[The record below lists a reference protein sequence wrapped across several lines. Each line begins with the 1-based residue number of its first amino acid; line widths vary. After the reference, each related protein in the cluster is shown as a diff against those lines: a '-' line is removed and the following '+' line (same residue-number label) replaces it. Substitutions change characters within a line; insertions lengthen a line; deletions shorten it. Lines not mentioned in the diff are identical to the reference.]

1 MNPMRRRLLAWV
13 AITSS
18 SLLGSQLFADNAGSK
33 SSETKPASVVQSGA
47 KLQLV
52 GDSYKFTEGPTADG
66 DGNVYFTDQPN
77 DRIVRY
83 DAKSGKLSDWMSP
96 CGRSNG
102 LYFVAPDRLIACADA
117 NNEMWSIDL
126 KDQSHEVLID
136 SVDGR
141 RFGGPNDCW
150 VDADGTI
157 YFTDPLYKRPYWKH
171 TIPADNP
178 RGVYRLT
185 KDGKLTQL
193 VDDLVQPNGI
203 IGDASNRQLWIADI
217 GDKKTYRYDIAEDGS
232 LTNRELFCEMGSD
245 GMTLDQERNLYLT
258 GSVGVTVFDA
268 AGNKLETIAVPKGW
282 TANVTFGGEGHRQ
295 LFITAQDSA
304 YTLDM
309 RVGGLR

>member
-1 MNPMRRRLLAWV
+1 MRRRLLAWV

-18 SLLGSQLFADNAGSK
+18 SILSCNLFADDITSAAATA
-33 SSETKPASVVQSGA
+33 EPVSVVQPGA
-47 KLQLV
+47 ELKLI
-52 GDSYKFTEGPTADG
+52 DESYKFTEGPTADD

-83 DAKSGKLSDWMSP
+83 DAKSSELTDWLSP

-102 LYFVAPDRLIACADA
+102 LFFVAPDKLIACADA
-117 NNEMWSIDL
+117 NNEMWSINLND
-126 KDQSHEVLID
+126 KSHKVLVD

-150 VDADGTI
+150 VDTNETI

-171 TIPADNP
+171 TIPSDNP
-178 RGVYRLT
+178 RGVYRLST
-185 KDGKLTQL
+185 DGEVTQV

-203 IGDASNRQLWIADI
+203 IGDSENRQLWIADI

-232 LTNRELFCEMGSD
+232 LTNRKLFCEMGSD

-258 GSVGVTVFDA
+258 GGAGVTVFSAD
-268 AGNKLETIAVPKGW
+268 GNKLETIAVPKGW
-282 TANVTFGGEGHRQ
+282 TANVTFGGEGHRE
-295 LFITAQDSA
+295 LFITAKDA
-304 YTLDM
+304 VYTIPM